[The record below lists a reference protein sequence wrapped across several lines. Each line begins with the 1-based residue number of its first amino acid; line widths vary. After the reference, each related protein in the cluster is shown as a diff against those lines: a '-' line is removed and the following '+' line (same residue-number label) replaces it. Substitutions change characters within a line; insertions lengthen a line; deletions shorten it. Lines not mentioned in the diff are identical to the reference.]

1 MSKMK
6 HLKEY
11 FDRFEASELESL
23 FDKLYQDDW
32 TVSEGDLVDSF
43 GTSWNFRDIDHFVY
57 FSRQVF
63 SVIVEGYKIFLKLL
77 EDDSSDKSSNNIQEK
92 LDSANSKIMLLEE
105 QNSIFKKELD
115 IKRKELDDLKSSLK
129 LQKPSKTEVPK
140 ESSKPK
146 ASTKEY
152 IALKRRKY
160 VKIE

>member
-1 MSKMK
+1 MK

-11 FDRFEASELESL
+11 FNNFETSELESL

-32 TVSEGDLVDSF
+32 TVSEDNLVDSF
-43 GTSWNFRDIDHFVY
+43 GTSWDFRDIDHFVY

-63 SVIVEGYKIFLKLL
+63 SVIVAGYQIFLKLL
-77 EDDSSDKSSNNIQEK
+77 EDDSTDKSSNNIQEK

-105 QNSIFKKELD
+105 QNNIFKKELD
-115 IKRKELDDLKSSLK
+115 IKRQELHDLKASLK
-129 LQKPSKTEVPK
+129 SQKPSKTEVPV
-140 ESSKPK
+140 ESPKPK

>member
-1 MSKMK
+1 MK
-6 HLKEY
+6 HLKGY
-11 FDRFEASELESL
+11 FDNFEADKLNSL
-23 FDKLYQDDW
+23 FDQLHQDEW
-32 TVSEGDLVDSF
+32 TVSEDDLVDSF
-43 GTSWNFRDIDHFVY
+43 GTRWNFRDIDHFVY

-63 SVIVEGYKIFLKLL
+63 SVIVAGYKIFLELL
-77 EDDSSDKSSNNIQEK
+77 EDKSSENIQEK

-129 LQKPSKTEVPK
+129 LQKPSKTEVPV
-140 ESSKPK
+140 EAPKPK

-160 VKIE
+160 IKIE

>member
-11 FDRFEASELESL
+11 FDRFEASELNSL
-23 FDKLYQDDW
+23 FDKLHQDEW

-63 SVIVEGYKIFLKLL
+63 AVIVEGYKIFLELV
-77 EDDSSDKSSNNIQEK
+77 EDKSSDESSNIQEK

-105 QNSIFKKELD
+105 QNSIFKKELN
-115 IKRKELDDLKSSLK
+115 IKRIELDDLKSSLK
-129 LQKPSKTEVPK
+129 LQKPSKTETPV

>member
-11 FDRFEASELESL
+11 FDGFEASELNSI
-23 FDKLYQDDW
+23 FDKLHQNGW
-32 TVSEGDLVDSF
+32 TVSEENLIDPLENEWEFSDIYYFVDF
-43 GTSWNFRDIDHFVY
+43 DEDAFDI
-57 FSRQVF
+57 
-63 SVIVEGYKIFLKLL
+63 IVAGYKIFLELL
-77 EDDSSDKSSNNIQEK
+77 ENKSSNESSENIKEK
-92 LDSANSKIMLLEE
+92 LESANSKIMLLEE

-115 IKRKELDDLKSSLK
+115 IKRKELHDLKSSLK
-129 LQKPSKTEVPK
+129 LQKPSKTEVPV
-140 ESSKPK
+140 ESPK

>member
-1 MSKMK
+1 MKMK

-11 FDRFEASELESL
+11 FNNFETSELESL

-32 TVSEGDLVDSF
+32 TVSEDNLVDSF

-63 SVIVEGYKIFLKLL
+63 SVIVAGYQIFLKLL
-77 EDDSSDKSSNNIQEK
+77 EDDSTDKSSNNIQEK

-105 QNSIFKKELD
+105 QNSIFKKELN
-115 IKRKELDDLKSSLK
+115 IKRQELDDLKSSLK
-129 LQKPSKTEVPK
+129 LQKPSKTEVPV
-140 ESSKPK
+140 EAPKPK
-146 ASTKEY
+146 SSTKEY

>member
-1 MSKMK
+1 MK

-11 FDRFEASELESL
+11 FNNFETSELESL

-32 TVSEGDLVDSF
+32 TVSEDNLVDSF

-77 EDDSSDKSSNNIQEK
+77 EDDSLDKSSDNIQEK

-115 IKRKELDDLKSSLK
+115 IKRIELDDLKSSLK
-129 LQKPSKTEVPK
+129 LQKPSKTEIPV
-140 ESSKPK
+140 ESPKPK

-152 IALKRRKY
+152 ISLRRRKY

>member
-11 FDRFEASELESL
+11 FDRFEAGELESI

-32 TVSEGDLVDSF
+32 TVSEGELVDSF

-63 SVIVEGYKIFLKLL
+63 SVIVEGYRIFLKLL
-77 EDDSSDKSSNNIQEK
+77 EDDSSNKSSDNIQEK

-129 LQKPSKTEVPK
+129 LQKPSKTEAPK
-140 ESSKPK
+140 ESPKPK

>member
-32 TVSEGDLVDSF
+32 TVSEEKLVDSF
-43 GTSWNFRDIDHFVY
+43 GTEWDFRDIDHFVY

-63 SVIVEGYKIFLKLL
+63 NVVVAGYKVFLKLL
-77 EDDSSDKSSNNIQEK
+77 EDDSSNEYFKNIQDK
-92 LDSANSKIMLLEE
+92 LESANSKIMLLEE

-115 IKRKELDDLKSSLK
+115 IKKIELHDLKSSLK
-129 LQKPSKTEVPK
+129 LQKPSKTETPV
-140 ESSKPK
+140 ESPK

-160 VKIE
+160 VKIK

>member
-1 MSKMK
+1 MKQMK

-11 FDRFEASELESL
+11 FDNFETSELESL
-23 FDKLYQDDW
+23 FDKLHQDEW
-32 TVSEGDLVDSF
+32 TVSEGELVDSF
-43 GTSWNFRDIDHFVY
+43 GTRWNFRDIDHFVY

-63 SVIVEGYKIFLKLL
+63 NVIVEGYKIFLGLS
-77 EDDSSDKSSNNIQEK
+77 EDKSLDESSDIQEK

-105 QNSIFKKELD
+105 QNSIFKKELN
-115 IKRKELDDLKSSLK
+115 IKRIELDDLKSSLK
-129 LQKPSKTEVPK
+129 LQKPSKAECPV
-140 ESSKPK
+140 ESPKPK

>member
-1 MSKMK
+1 MRQMK

-11 FDRFEASELESL
+11 FDRFEASELNSI
-23 FDKLYQDDW
+23 FDKLHQDEW
-32 TVSEGDLVDSF
+32 KVSEGDLVDSF

-63 SVIVEGYKIFLKLL
+63 SVIVAGYKIFLELL
-77 EDDSSDKSSNNIQEK
+77 EDKSSENIQEK

-115 IKRKELDDLKSSLK
+115 IKGKELRDLKTSLK
-129 LQKPSKTEVPK
+129 LQKPSKTEFPADVP
-140 ESSKPK
+140 KPK